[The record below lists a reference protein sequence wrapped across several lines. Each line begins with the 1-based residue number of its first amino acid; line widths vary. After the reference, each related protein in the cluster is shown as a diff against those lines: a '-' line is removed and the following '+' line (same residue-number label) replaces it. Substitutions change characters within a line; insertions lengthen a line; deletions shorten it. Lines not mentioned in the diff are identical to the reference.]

1 MLLIPKMCI
10 FAVENVVFYNLK
22 CSFVL
27 KKCNQNRHLPSVY
40 FLGMPLVEIIRA
52 STITP
57 AKAYRLSDQI
67 GSLATGMEA
76 DVTILRLEKC
86 NVMME
91 DCQAQIRNLKQ
102 RLVAVA
108 VWRAGTRYPVTCST
122 PWPNIE
128 SRKKVIS
135 EWYDSL
141 IVKDEQEPTID
152 E

>member
-1 MLLIPKMCI
+1 
-10 FAVENVVFYNLK
+10 
-22 CSFVL
+22 
-27 KKCNQNRHLPSVY
+27 
-40 FLGMPLVEIIRA
+40 MPLVEAIRA

-57 AKAYRLSDQI
+57 AKAFGLADQI
-67 GSLATGMEA
+67 GSLATGKEA
-76 DVTILRLEKC
+76 DITILRLEEC

-108 VWRAGTRYPVTCST
+108 VWRAGTRYPVTCQA

-128 SRKKVIS
+128 SRKKVIQ

-141 IVKDEQEPTID
+141 IVKDEQEPTIKD

>member
-1 MLLIPKMCI
+1 MAILHRFYCI
-10 FAVENVVFYNLK
+10 I
-22 CSFVL
+22 
-27 KKCNQNRHLPSVY
+27 Y
-40 FLGMPLVEIIRA
+40 FLGMPLGEAIRA

-57 AKAYRLSDQI
+57 AKAFGLADQI
-67 GSLATGMEA
+67 GSLTPGKEA
-76 DVTILRLEKC
+76 DITILRLEEC

-135 EWYDSL
+135 EWYHSL
-141 IVKDEQEPTID
+141 VVKDEQEPTIKD

>member
-1 MLLIPKMCI
+1 M
-10 FAVENVVFYNLK
+10 FFYNLK

-27 KKCNQNRHLPSVY
+27 KKCDQNCYLPGVY

-57 AKAYRLSDQI
+57 AKAYGLSDQI
-67 GSLATGMEA
+67 GSLTTGMEA
-76 DVTILRLEKC
+76 DVTILRVEEC

-102 RLVAVA
+102 RLVPVA
-108 VWRAGTRYPVTCST
+108 VWRAGTRYPVTC
-122 PWPNIE
+122 PALWPNIE

-135 EWYDSL
+135 EWYHSL
-141 IVKDEQEPTID
+141 VVKDEQEPTIKD